1 MLASLSEE
9 IEATPSESIR
19 DLIRKE
25 HRRQREE
32 LCHEQALREEEEE
45 RFGPLLRRLQGKEAQ
60 DGLPVA
66 FLIRSILWMM
76 ESSALLRAGLD
87 ADDDV
92 EAFARIEARMV
103 ERILRLLDE
112 FFASS
117 LSAERQFIQ
126 PIDTLSA
133 LERSYGVWKTL
144 SDLGQRTQSGE

>member
-1 MLASLSEE
+1 MEKKSVPVSIRLSSQEMAMLASLSEE

-87 ADDDV
+87 ADDD
-92 EAFARIEARMV
+92 
-103 ERILRLLDE
+103 
-112 FFASS
+112 
-117 LSAERQFIQ
+117 SA
-126 PIDTLSA
+126 TLA
-133 LERSYGVWKTL
+133 ITIVRP
-144 SDLGQRTQSGE
+144 GQT

>member
-32 LCHEQALREEEEE
+32 LCHDQALREDEE
-45 RFGPLLRRLQGKEAQ
+45 RFGPLLRGLQGKEAQ

-92 EAFARIEARMV
+92 EAIARIEARMV

-144 SDLGQRTQSGE
+144 SDLGLRTQSGE